1 MAPYNRK
8 YSDQD
13 GMVDLVIDENSPK
26 NYFIDF
32 EINRLSGN
40 LPSDY
45 AQSSNTGT
53 VDGNG
58 HFDN

>member
-1 MAPYNRK
+1 
-8 YSDQD
+8 
-13 GMVDLVIDENSPK
+13 MVDLVIDENNPK